1 MLRNF
6 DEVIQTKSNK
16 VTVGQQI
23 DALKEG
29 YISESHFQSFTLDH
43 EKV

>member
-16 VTVGQQI
+16 VTVAEHI
-23 DALKEG
+23 DALK
-29 YISESHFQSFTLDH
+29 QST
-43 EKV
+43 VN